1 MTTIAYKK
9 GFVACDSRV
18 TKDNFIVDDSYE
30 KLITKDGVAFFVCGA
45 TSDYGALIDAYLARK
60 YDGDS
65 ENIDA
70 VAFVI
75 DKGFLYT
82 CAIHNK
88 EFWRSPARYDNPIAL
103 GSGRDFAIAFMDAG
117 MSAEEAVKA
126 SCKRDS
132 ASGGEIR
139 VYSVDSLLHV

>member
-9 GFVACDSRV
+9 GFIACDSRI

-30 KLITKDGVAFFVCGA
+30 KLITKNGVAFFVCGS
-45 TSDYGALIDAYLARK
+45 TSDSGALIDAYLLGK
-60 YDGDS
+60 YDGNS

-70 VAFVI
+70 VALVI
-75 DKGFLYT
+75 DKGLLYT

-88 EFWRSPARYDNPIAL
+88 EFWRSPTRYDNPIAL
-103 GSGRDFAIAFMDAG
+103 GSGRDFAIAFMDSG

-126 SCKRDS
+126 ACKRDCL
-132 ASGGEIR
+132 SGGEIR
-139 VYSVDSLLHV
+139 VYSVESLLHV